1 MDLPNVMLFTSRV
14 FRSLGKKEAPEDFK
28 SLKRGEISSFKR
40 FDEKLDSG
48 DALEISVAPK
58 DVLSHFEFKK
68 DFLFHLLF
76 KADLSGF

>member
-1 MDLPNVMLFTSRV
+1 MLFTSRV

-40 FDEKLDSG
+40 LDEKLDKG

-58 DVLSHFEFKK
+58 DVLSHLEFRK

-76 KADLSGF
+76 KADLSGFWL